1 MTIHYYDNCGGE
13 TGDGTDDGDVYAAEP
28 WGLTCPA
35 CIQMVSNLGDPAVTV
50 SLVIDERDNLISYR
64 DSKAPTDLETIRLVD
79 ELIEKGR
86 VQIFPSSGAAGAGAG
101 EPDRGD
107 DHI

>member
-13 TGDGTDDGDVYAAEP
+13 VGDSTDDGDVYAAEP

-35 CIQMVSNLGDPAVTV
+35 CVQMVSNLGDPAVTV
-50 SLVIDERDNLISYR
+50 SLVIDERDNLIAYR
-64 DSKAPTDLETIRLVD
+64 DGLRHPTDLETIRLVD

-86 VQIFPSSGAAGAGAG
+86 VEIFPGRAAGAGAG

-107 DHI
+107 DYI